1 MYVVVCNHLT
11 KFIEVSLYLEV
22 VISMLAGGNVSS
34 NRKSIV
40 VLRCLCFWF
49 FNSARN
55 GRFHDCN
62 LDILDKL
69 LADNN
74 VSVCSNMK
82 YFFDLVAF
90 KFQSIVST
98 IDHSGINIERI
109 DLNII
114 VIFNEKEETIY
125 IILLEFLVTWL

>member
-40 VLRCLCFWF
+40 VLGCLCFWF

-55 GRFHDCN
+55 GRLHDCN